1 MESDNRGTP
10 QTPPNKFTGALQA
23 WSQIDLPNL
32 QKKLDEQGLEIK
44 EEQKSSLLS
53 RKNLAAKTKE
63 FKKLPDDEKLDS
75 LKSLLKLYQ
84 NEIDSLTTKRS
95 NVEKYF
101 FSFYRVMA
109 EAPNPRPLLEASL
122 ASVISSSEA
131 ETLKKEISDL
141 KDELARRA
149 DYDQLKQRMLESEQK
164 AAETLGAKLTAKD
177 DEYKALIDEKESNW
191 QEKEKGLRDQL
202 DSAKN
207 TIEELRTSKEVT
219 ELQLNSQSSNAVPAD
234 SAAVLAELEMA
245 TRDAEFSKKRSIELE
260 NRNENLRR
268 ELSMLKS
275 KFEDGDFQKEN
286 TKKIFD
292 LESENA
298 RALATLNQL
307 RNKLQDAQTDQK
319 DKSELYE
326 RQINQL
332 TVEVRGLKTKLEE
345 TNDYDELK
353 QELHILRQ
361 LEFGTDDAEDDES
374 KEFDSLLMQRNKALT
389 KELADIRSQHDG
401 LVEKIHH
408 LEQGLEKT
416 NNELQQ
422 AHSHNRKLEK
432 DLQEAVEAHRFN
444 DNASMIS
451 GVSRFT
457 TMTRGTA
464 NGGEESQS
472 ILPIVT
478 KQRDRFRDRC
488 TELEE
493 ELRKQ
498 TAIISEYKRQVHQ
511 LKKDNEELYERTRYL
526 ASNGTST
533 SGRRVF
539 QPKPNMDLEN
549 NPYRQSYESK
559 LHPIEQFRMQEQER
573 ISSRLSPAERL
584 FISLTRA
591 VLATRVTRMLFLIYC
606 VGLHCVVMI
615 VTIYAMSLNTT
626 MLPEVGLNSSTGG
639 VANGISGSP
648 DVHVNMAAAP

>member
-1 MESDNRGTP
+1 MESDNGGTA
-10 QTPPNKFTGALQA
+10 QTPPNKFASALQA
-23 WSQIDLPNL
+23 WSEIDLPNL

-44 EEQKSSLLS
+44 REQKLSLVS
-53 RKNLAAKTKE
+53 RKNLAAKTRE
-63 FKKLPDDEKLDS
+63 FKKLPDPEKLES
-75 LKSLLKLYQ
+75 LKLLLKLYQ
-84 NEIDSLTTKRS
+84 NENDSLTTKRT

-109 EAPNPRPLLEASL
+109 EAPDPRPLLEASL

-131 ETLKKEISDL
+131 ETYKKEISDL

-164 AAETLGAKLTAKD
+164 AAETLGAKLTAKE

-202 DSAKN
+202 ASAKN

-219 ELQLNSQSSNAVPAD
+219 ELQLSSQSSGAVPAD
-234 SAAVLAELEMA
+234 LAAVLAELEMA

-275 KFEDGDFQKEN
+275 KLDAGDFQKES
-286 TKKIFD
+286 TQKMFE

-298 RALATLNQL
+298 RALATLSQV
-307 RNKLQDAQTDQK
+307 RSKLQDAQK
-319 DKSELYE
+319 HLRDKSELYE
-326 RQINQL
+326 RQTNQL
-332 TVEVRGLKTKLEE
+332 AVEVRGLKARLEA

-361 LEFGTDDAEDDES
+361 LEFGTGDDENELGS
-374 KEFDSLLMQRNKALT
+374 PEFDSLLMQRNRALT
-389 KELADIRSQHDG
+389 KELADMRSQHDG
-401 LVEKIHH
+401 LVETIQR
-408 LEQGLEKT
+408 LEQAAENT
-416 NNELQQ
+416 STELHH
-422 AHSHNRKLEK
+422 AHSINRKLER

-457 TMTRGTA
+457 GMTRGTA
-464 NGGEESQS
+464 SSDEPQS

-493 ELRKQ
+493 EVRKQ
-498 TAIISEYKRQVHQ
+498 TAVIGEYKRQVRQ
-511 LKKDNEELYERTRYL
+511 LKNDNEELYERTRYL
-526 ASNGTST
+526 ASNGTSG

-591 VLATRVTRMLFLIYC
+591 VLATRATRMLFLIYC

-639 VANGISGSP
+639 VANGLLGSP
-648 DVHVNMAAAP
+648 DVHVNLAAP